1 MGPHI
6 LAKFQFS
13 SFTLTRSKTA
23 VTERASHD
31 QIHYLD
37 SFFGQFFDGIELR
50 SRLKNEELISQIL

>member
-23 VTERASHD
+23 VTERASDD
-31 QIHYLD
+31 QIRYLD
-37 SFFGQFFDGIELR
+37 FFF
-50 SRLKNEELISQIL
+50 